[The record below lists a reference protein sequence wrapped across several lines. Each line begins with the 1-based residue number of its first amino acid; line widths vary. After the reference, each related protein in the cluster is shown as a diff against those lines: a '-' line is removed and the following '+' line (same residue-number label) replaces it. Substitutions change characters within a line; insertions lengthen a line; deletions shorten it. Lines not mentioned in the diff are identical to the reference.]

1 MKNKSKLKRLI
12 YWQFGF
18 MVPAVFASG
27 LSGVITHHKN
37 SNNEYQLVN
46 QAGEG
51 LDPSTPTQPN
61 DPNAPVANN
70 NNGRADQAQ
79 KQPRQPANLATLK
92 TDIDDKMSDA
102 IGEFI
107 QAIFLGKDNLIDQR
121 IAAIQNQSD
130 LSFEEKFNKT
140 LYYSQIKAFF
150 AKNQNEIK
158 TNPSKF
164 GLDIIYPYVLSANAE
179 FNKGTI
185 VFNNKTYENKIW
197 GNTDT
202 TNYKKEVT
210 GEGNSITPNAD
221 PKKAKVQNT
230 TSDEEGKNVLKT
242 YFNALKQSATSIF
255 LNDSD
260 LPGVGKDYDINGRV
274 TDTNDAGVF
283 SNPPKNFNSWD
294 DYIISKIRPRFI
306 DFDLEQNK
314 DPAEQDQQN
323 QKNNQSVENLLPPT
337 VPVEGKQVPTDPK
350 ELIENIPRFVPKVRS
365 LYSTLSSSALLNRFG
380 TYNEAN
386 KSDVF
391 FYFENPINTRFTY
404 KVTALN
410 NNNGKVDAT
419 VQIQDSV
426 DKNATTTYTRE
437 LDTIGLSG
445 TEQQINQNREL
456 AYPAMQKL
464 FLNFYEAVG
473 LNADLNY
480 GDATKVYVEPQTIF
494 QMVYLAMRA
503 INKPEFKNDLNI
515 ILSRSFGYSTEQS
528 NSYFLNFLRNQLVN
542 TQFLYWQ
549 LVSEMYKRIFIAFI
563 RDFNKEDLKP
573 KLIALLEQNNV
584 SINQFNDSFAEAR
597 RKLLRLDSLT
607 KQTIGSPQIQFD
619 SLVTQI
625 KEMNKTLRPF
635 NLVYD
640 SISNQANGDAEK
652 EAGLAAAL
660 KSFSTD
666 INNILANSR
675 SIANPFLIMLAV
687 FLGIIS
693 ISLYGFYFMQLAFNK
708 TKQISKLNKPL
719 IITVLI
725 IASIALVSTAL
736 IALKIIGVF

>member
-18 MVPAVFASG
+18 MVPAVFASA

-70 NNGRADQAQ
+70 NNRGADQAQ

-107 QAIFLGKDNLIDQR
+107 QAIFLGKDNLIDQK

-164 GLDIIYPYVLSANAE
+164 GLDIVYPYVLSANDE

-221 PKKAKVQNT
+221 PQKAKVQNT

-323 QKNNQSVENLLPPT
+323 QKNNQAVENLFT
-337 VPVEGKQVPTDPK
+337 T
-350 ELIENIPRFVPKVRS
+350 NC
-365 LYSTLSSSALLNRFG
+365 SSWR
-380 TYNEAN
+380 
-386 KSDVF
+386 
-391 FYFENPINTRFTY
+391 
-404 KVTALN
+404 
-410 NNNGKVDAT
+410 
-419 VQIQDSV
+419 
-426 DKNATTTYTRE
+426 
-437 LDTIGLSG
+437 
-445 TEQQINQNREL
+445 
-456 AYPAMQKL
+456 
-464 FLNFYEAVG
+464 
-473 LNADLNY
+473 
-480 GDATKVYVEPQTIF
+480 
-494 QMVYLAMRA
+494 
-503 INKPEFKNDLNI
+503 
-515 ILSRSFGYSTEQS
+515 
-528 NSYFLNFLRNQLVN
+528 
-542 TQFLYWQ
+542 
-549 LVSEMYKRIFIAFI
+549 
-563 RDFNKEDLKP
+563 
-573 KLIALLEQNNV
+573 
-584 SINQFNDSFAEAR
+584 
-597 RKLLRLDSLT
+597 
-607 KQTIGSPQIQFD
+607 
-619 SLVTQI
+619 
-625 KEMNKTLRPF
+625 
-635 NLVYD
+635 
-640 SISNQANGDAEK
+640 
-652 EAGLAAAL
+652 
-660 KSFSTD
+660 
-666 INNILANSR
+666 
-675 SIANPFLIMLAV
+675 
-687 FLGIIS
+687 
-693 ISLYGFYFMQLAFNK
+693 
-708 TKQISKLNKPL
+708 
-719 IITVLI
+719 
-725 IASIALVSTAL
+725 
-736 IALKIIGVF
+736 